1 MSTLTVLNKQLNAD
15 SLLKLQVTQYSE
27 KLLLAGSVPAKSSI
41 IAKTTVSNLG
51 HFLCKFLTGKYTTLQ
66 QITDATKGVLIID
79 DGIQHLRAQLIDGA
93 GQKKLFSDYI
103 PLDLFLS
110 PGRGKANAANAYLDV
125 LDSSVTPVREIALAA
140 APGQTLFYP
149 QEYEYLFSANS
160 EILLDI
166 KNDSDAANDFE
177 IVLSGIRILASA
189 SVAGVNGR
197 L

>member
-1 MSTLTVLNKQLNAD
+1 MALLRVLNKQLNAD
-15 SLLKLQVTQYSE
+15 SLLGLQVTQYSE
-27 KLLLAGSVPAKSSI
+27 KLLLAATVPAQSSI

-51 HFLCKFLTGKYTTLQ
+51 HFLCLFLTGKYTTLQ
-66 QITDATKGVLIID
+66 KIVDKTLGSLTID

-125 LDSSVTPVREIALAA
+125 LDMSSTPPREVALAA
-140 APGQTLFYP
+140 APGQTLFYA
-149 QEYEYLFSANS
+149 QEFEYLFSANS

-166 KNDSDAANDFE
+166 KNDSLADNSFE
-177 IVLSGIRILASA
+177 IALSGVRVLAAA
-189 SVAGVNGR
+189 SVHGVHGGI
-197 L
+197 

>member
-1 MSTLTVLNKQLNAD
+1 MALLRVLNKKLDAD
-15 SLLKLQVTQYSE
+15 TLLGLQITQYSE
-27 KLLLAGSVPAKSSI
+27 KLLLAGSVPAQSSI

-51 HFLCKFLTGKYTTLQ
+51 HFLCMFVTGKYTTLQ
-66 QITDATKGVLIID
+66 QITDPTLGALTID

-110 PGRGKANAANAYLDV
+110 PGRAKANAANAYIDV
-125 LDSSVTPVREIALAA
+125 LDTSVSPAREVALAA
-140 APGQTLFYP
+140 AAGQTLFYA

-166 KNDSDAANDFE
+166 KNDSLVANDFE
-177 IVLSGIRILASA
+177 IAFSGVRVLAAA
-189 SVAGVNGR
+189 SVRGVHGKI
-197 L
+197 